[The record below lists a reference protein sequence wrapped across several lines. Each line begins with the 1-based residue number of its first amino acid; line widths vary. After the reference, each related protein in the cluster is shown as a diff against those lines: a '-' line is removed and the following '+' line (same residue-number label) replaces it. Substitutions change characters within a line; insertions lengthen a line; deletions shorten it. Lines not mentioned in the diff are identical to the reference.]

1 MQGRSSTWMKLAFVL
16 LEITVCSKSE
26 YRWWPAEILCTTQES
41 VFSKVLLGV
50 LICTEQEGRGF
61 DQSSLSTGGP
71 ACVVQELPGTPA
83 GAPYG
88 LGREKGYC
96 SRWLTPQK
104 ARRPCALQLWAERS
118 NWWQVT
124 ACGLLL
130 FVLSS
135 LSFLSVQAHLEAG
148 DCRLLEASL
157 TWPVG
162 DLSSTL
168 VFRTMVL
175 RVQPQTIMIILQY

>member
-1 MQGRSSTWMKLAFVL
+1 MQGRSSTGVKLGFVL

-26 YRWWPAEILCTTQES
+26 CGWWPADILCTTQES

-88 LGREKGYC
+88 LGWEQGM
-96 SRWLTPQK
+96 Q
-104 ARRPCALQLWAERS
+104 E
-118 NWWQVT
+118 
-124 ACGLLL
+124 GLLQQAADSPEGPQALHPAFLGWTEQLAASHSLRPLACFL
-130 FVLSS
+130 F
-135 LSFLSVQAHLEAG
+135 
-148 DCRLLEASL
+148 
-157 TWPVG
+157 
-162 DLSSTL
+162 
-168 VFRTMVL
+168 
-175 RVQPQTIMIILQY
+175 